1 MIGEK
6 IKELRQAAGMSAEQI
21 AGFLHVSPAT
31 VYRYENG
38 DISKMPAKFI
48 KPLAEYLHT
57 TPADLMGW
65 DDAPPGYTFSD
76 DEMRLIAAYRSA
88 SKEIK
93 KAALNMLEN
102 SAAEQKEKEPAPSS
116 AQTA

>member
-6 IKELRQAAGMSAEQI
+6 IKELRQAAGISAEQI

-65 DDAPPGYTFSD
+65 DDTPPGYSLTG
-76 DEMRLIAAYRSA
+76 EEIRLITSYRSA

-93 KAALNMLEN
+93 NAALNMLEN
-102 SAAEQKEKEPAPSS
+102 SAAEQKEKEAWSSS
-116 AQTA
+116 AQMA